1 MQNKKEGS
9 LTIRLTIHEVNRIQ
23 KAADREYMSMSS
35 FTRKVLLQYLD
46 KNYPELKKKQQIS
59 FNKN

>member
-1 MQNKKEGS
+1 MQNKKDGS
-9 LTIRLTIHEVNRIQ
+9 ITIRLTIHEVNRIQ

-46 KNYPELKKKQQIS
+46 KNYPDLKKK
-59 FNKN
+59 